1 MAGNRITF
9 HISFELSQS
18 EERTYHTL
26 IHTQRERVC
35 GGATGPRAVGTDRAH
50 RSHHKIGHHKSRNAV
65 GGTRQESDGEWQWE
79 DWWD

>member
-26 IHTQRERVC
+26 TQG

-65 GGTRQESDGEWQWE
+65 GGTRQESEGEWQWGLVGLRSL
-79 DWWD
+79 